1 MTGWFFANL
10 AWASLL
16 MLVVLAAR
24 RPFAALFGAGP
35 AYALWLLPALRLVMP
50 PLPSFA
56 PDLPAIASPQ
66 TLVVW
71 VGDAAAPLP
80 PDGGPGQWVPLL
92 LATWALGAA
101 AFLCWQFVSYRRF
114 IAEMRLTE
122 RSLGAHCGLPLVES
136 GAVQGPVALGLIH
149 RRIVVP
155 ADFDTRYTA
164 EERRLALDHERIHHR
179 RGDIWWN
186 HLGLAVLAL
195 NWFNPVAWLAFRAFR
210 IDQEL
215 ACDAAVAA
223 AATPE
228 ARHDYARALIK
239 SASRPGLIAACPLN
253 HADQLKRRLKMMKT
267 HKASRLRLLGG
278 AAAVTMLAGLG
289 LALGSPGFAQQGAPA
304 PAEPA
309 ATQSDADAPSERR
322 EERIIIRTHHGGE
335 GEHRA
340 HTEGA
345 AHGDHAGHGDHERR
359 VVVVTSPGHGEGGHA
374 AHGTPEVHTFT
385 MHRGDGEQ
393 AGGHGNRE
401 VHRFVMR
408 HGPGG
413 HGPGAEHMEM
423 ADCGEGQRSEVNEGE
438 GNERTRVILCSR
450 GGNATPA
457 QRAERLQSM
466 RDRLAND
473 SELTAEQ
480 RARVSTAIDR
490 EIARLRAQ

>member
-50 PLPSFA
+50 QMPSLA
-56 PDLPAIASPQ
+56 PDLPALAPAE

-80 PDGGPGQWVPLL
+80 PQGGPGQWVPLM
-92 LATWALGAA
+92 LAIWALGAA
-101 AFLCWQFVSYRRF
+101 AFLLWQFVSYRRF
-114 IAEMRLTE
+114 VAEMRLTA
-122 RSLGAHCGLPLVES
+122 RSLGNHGGVPLIES
-136 GAVQGPVALGLIH
+136 GAVQGPVALGLIR

-164 EERRLALDHERIHHR
+164 QEQRLALEHERVHHR

-186 HLGLAVLAL
+186 HLGLIVLAL

-223 AATPE
+223 GASPE
-228 ARHDYARALIK
+228 TRHDYARALIK

-267 HKASRLRLLGG
+267 HKASRLRLIGG
-278 AAAVTMLAGLG
+278 AAAVTLLAGAG
-289 LALGSPGFAQQGAPA
+289 LALGSPGFAQAGAA
-304 PAEPA
+304 PPA
-309 ATQSDADAPSERR
+309 ATQGEAAEGQRS
-322 EERIIIRTHHGGE
+322 EERIIIRTHQGGA
-335 GEHRA
+335 G
-340 HTEGA
+340 
-345 AHGDHAGHGDHERR
+345 GHGAPDVRTVRIH
-359 VVVVTSPGHGEGGHA
+359 HGEGG
-374 AHGTPEVHTFT
+374 E
-385 MHRGDGEQ
+385 
-393 AGGHGNRE
+393 AGPGNRE
-401 VHRFVMR
+401 EHRIILNR
-408 HGPGG
+408 GPDG
-413 HGPGAEHMEM
+413 HGPEADM
-423 ADCGEGQRSEVNEGE
+423 ADCDRGQRSEVNEGE
-438 GNERTRVILCSR
+438 GNQRTRIILCTR
-450 GGNATPA
+450 GTDTATPA

-480 RARVSTAIDR
+480 RSRVSAAIDR

>member
-50 PLPSFA
+50 QMPSLA
-56 PDLPAIASPQ
+56 PDLPALAPAE

-80 PDGGPGQWVPLL
+80 PQGGPGQWVPLM
-92 LATWALGAA
+92 LAIWALGAA
-101 AFLCWQFVSYRRF
+101 AFLLWQFVSYRRF
-114 IAEMRLTE
+114 VAEMRATA
-122 RSLGAHCGLPLVES
+122 RSLGDHCGVALIES
-136 GAVQGPVALGLIH
+136 GAVQGPVALGLIR

-155 ADFDTRYTA
+155 ADFDTRYTP
-164 EERRLALDHERIHHR
+164 EEQRLALDHERIHHR

-186 HLGLAVLAL
+186 HLGLIVLAL

-223 AATPE
+223 GASPE
-228 ARHDYARALIK
+228 TRHDYARALIK

-278 AAAVTMLAGLG
+278 AAAVTLLAGAG
-289 LALGSPGFAQQGAPA
+289 LALGSPGFAQAGAA
-304 PAEPA
+304 PPA
-309 ATQSDADAPSERR
+309 AAQGEAAEGQRS
-322 EERIIIRTHHGGE
+322 EERIIIRTHHDGAGGH
-335 GEHRA
+335 GA
-340 HTEGA
+340 HAQRSAPA
-345 AHGDHAGHGDHERR
+345 AHGDPERRVVIVTNPGSGGAHAGHGAPDVRTVRIH
-359 VVVVTSPGHGEGGHA
+359 HGEGG
-374 AHGTPEVHTFT
+374 E
-385 MHRGDGEQ
+385 
-393 AGGHGNRE
+393 AGPGNRE
-401 VHRFVMR
+401 EHRIILNR
-408 HGPGG
+408 GPGG
-413 HGPGAEHMEM
+413 EGPEADM
-423 ADCGEGQRSEVNEGE
+423 ADCNRGQRSEVNEGE
-438 GNERTRVILCSR
+438 GNQRTRIILCTR
-450 GGNATPA
+450 GTNTATPA

-473 SELTAEQ
+473 NELTAEQ
-480 RARVSTAIDR
+480 RTRVGAAIDR
-490 EIARLRAQ
+490 EIARLRAP

>member
-1 MTGWFFANL
+1 VTGWFFTNL
-10 AWASLL
+10 VWASLL

-50 PLPSFA
+50 PMPSFA
-56 PDLPAIASPQ
+56 PDLPAFAPPE

-101 AFLCWQFVSYRRF
+101 AFLLWQTVSYRRF
-114 IAEMRLTE
+114 LAEMRLTE

-155 ADFDTRYTA
+155 ADFDTRYTL
-164 EERRLALDHERIHHR
+164 EEQRLALDHERIHHR

-186 HLGLAVLAL
+186 HLGLIVLAL

-223 AATPE
+223 GATPE
-228 ARHDYARALIK
+228 VRHDYARALIK

-267 HKASRLRLLGG
+267 HKVSRLRLFGG
-278 AAAVTMLAGLG
+278 AAAVALLAGAG
-289 LALGSPGFAQQGAPA
+289 LALGSPGFAQASAAP
-304 PAEPA
+304 PA
-309 ATQSDADAPSERR
+309 ATRSDAAALSERR
-322 EERIIIRTHHGGE
+322 EERIIIRTHHAGE

-340 HTEGA
+340 HAERSAPA
-345 AHGDHAGHGDHERR
+345 AAGGPGRR
-359 VVVVTSPGHGEGGHA
+359 VVIVTSPGHAEGPHAGHGA
-374 AHGTPEVHTFT
+374 PEVHTFT
-385 MHRGDGEQ
+385 MHRGEGE
-393 AGGHGNRE
+393 AAGHGNRE
-401 VHRFVMR
+401 VHRFVLR

-413 HGPGAEHMEM
+413 PGATADHTDM

-480 RARVSTAIDR
+480 RARVSAAIDR

>member
-1 MTGWFFANL
+1 VTGWFFTNL
-10 AWASLL
+10 VWASLL

-35 AYALWLLPALRLVMP
+35 AYALWLLPALRLAMP
-50 PLPSFA
+50 PMPSFA
-56 PDLPAIASPQ
+56 PDLPAFAPPA

-101 AFLCWQFVSYRRF
+101 AFLLWQFVTYRRF
-114 IAEMRLTE
+114 IAEMRQSA
-122 RSLGAHCGLPLVES
+122 RKMGDHCGLPLIES
-136 GAVQGPVALGLIH
+136 EAVQGPVALGLIH
-149 RRIVVP
+149 RRILVP
-155 ADFDTRYTA
+155 ADFGTRYTA
-164 EERRLALDHERIHHR
+164 EEQRLALDHERIHHR

-186 HLGLAVLAL
+186 HLGLIVLAL

-223 AATPE
+223 TASPE
-228 ARHDYARALIK
+228 TRHDYARALIK

-267 HKASRLRLLGG
+267 HKASRLRRIGG
-278 AAAVTMLAGLG
+278 AAAVTLLAGAG
-289 LALGSPGFAQQGAPA
+289 LALGSPGAAQSGAA
-304 PAEPA
+304 PPA
-309 ATQSDADAPSERR
+309 ATPDEAAPRLRS
-322 EERIIIRTHHGGE
+322 EERIIIRTHHGGAD
-335 GEHRA
+335 EHGA
-340 HTEGA
+340 HSRGSAPT
-345 AHGDHAGHGDHERR
+345 AHGAPERR
-359 VVVVTSPGHGEGGHA
+359 VVIMTHPGPGDGQHA
-374 AHGTPEVHTFT
+374 AHGAHGGPEVRTIRIHP
-385 MHRGDGEQ
+385 GEGGE
-393 AGGHGNRE
+393 AGHGNRE
-401 VHRFVMR
+401 VHRIVVNR
-408 HGPGG
+408 GPGG
-413 HGPGAEHMEM
+413 HGPDTDL

-438 GNERTRVILCSR
+438 GNHRTRVILCSR

-480 RARVSTAIDR
+480 RTRVSAAIDR